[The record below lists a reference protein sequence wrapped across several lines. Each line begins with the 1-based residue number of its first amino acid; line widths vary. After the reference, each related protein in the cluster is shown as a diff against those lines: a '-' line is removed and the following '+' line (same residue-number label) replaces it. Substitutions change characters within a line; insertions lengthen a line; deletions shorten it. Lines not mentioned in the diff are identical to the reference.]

1 MCYIL
6 LCKNFDTIYIFF
18 LFLGYLYLS
27 WESVYNNPNISSL
40 QLFAYPQK
48 DGPVDSSL
56 WRKVA
61 SLNTPPLPVAVLL
74 RCLIGNRHYHFSIRA
89 VDRHQRVGPF
99 SNPVTFFNKTK

>member
-1 MCYIL
+1 MFSI
-6 LCKNFDTIYIFF
+6 
-18 LFLGYLYLS
+18 FLGYLYLS
-27 WESVYNNPNISSL
+27 WDSVFNNPNISSL
-40 QLFAYPQK
+40 QLFAYPQR

-89 VDRHQRVGPF
+89 VDRYQRVGPF